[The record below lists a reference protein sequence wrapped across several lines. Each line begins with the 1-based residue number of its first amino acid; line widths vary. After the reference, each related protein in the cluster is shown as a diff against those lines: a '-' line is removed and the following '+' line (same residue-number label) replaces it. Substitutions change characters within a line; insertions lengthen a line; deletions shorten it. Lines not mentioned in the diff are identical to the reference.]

1 MEPKNNANATVT
13 EPVTDSAATVRLSE
27 DRQQEIRNMSAEQI
41 ETRKAEINAAIP
53 TADAATLDA
62 FDAELNALNER
73 SKALSAIETRRK
85 QMRDIISGGGT
96 VIAKA
101 PAVME
106 KRTLESV
113 LSSEAYLNAF
123 ANDIKGNT
131 DRERRALLSELVT
144 GGSVPVPTYIAQ
156 RVQTAWE
163 KMSILPRI
171 PRTQIPGVAKY
182 PFEYSASDAVT
193 HTEGA
198 AAPNEET
205 LQLGGVSVTPLMRT
219 KFITYSKEME
229 SMTGRTY
236 VDYLFNELEY
246 RILKKCEDDLIQSIL
261 DASATLTTT
270 AVNVNALTPSAF
282 DANTIFAAQAPLS
295 SEATNP
301 VAIMNRQTYFNVF
314 MSLTDTTGRP
324 IYNVVSENGKPSYY
338 LNGIP
343 VLFSNKLAQGA
354 NAQIIVGDLDGAVC
368 NLPDGYG
375 VQFVRDDI
383 TLATQ
388 SLIKIVGSMFVGFGL
403 IRPGY
408 FTKITLTPASSGGNG

>member
-1 MEPKNNANATVT
+1 MMSEPKANDNTTVT
-13 EPVTDSAATVRLSE
+13 EPNPTLSE
-27 DRQQEIRNMSAEQI
+27 DRKREIRAM
-41 ETRKAEINAAIP
+41 
-53 TADAATLDA
+53 DAA
-62 FDAELNALNER
+62 R
-73 SKALSAIETRRK
+73 IETRRAEIRDAIPEADAAALDAFEAELGELETRAK
-85 QMRDIISGGGT
+85 ELNEIETRRQKMREVIGGGGT
-96 VIAKA
+96 VLARA
-101 PAVME
+101 PAVTE

-113 LSSEAYLNAF
+113 IASEAYLNAF
-123 ANDIKGNT
+123 ASDIKHNT
-131 DRERRALLSELVT
+131 DRECRALLSDLVT
-144 GGSVPVPTYIAQ
+144 GGSVPVPTYISE

-182 PFEYSASDAVT
+182 PFEYSADDAAT

-198 AAPNEET
+198 AAPTEENA
-205 LQLGGVSVTPLMRT
+205 QLGSVSVTPTMRT
-219 KFITYSKEME
+219 KWISYSKEVE
-229 SMTGRTY
+229 IMTGRAY

-246 RILKKCEDDLIQSIL
+246 RILKKCEDDLIQAIL
-261 DASATLTTT
+261 DASATMTES
-270 AVNVNALTPSAF
+270 AVNVSALTPSAF
-282 DANTIFAAQAPLS
+282 DAKTIFAAQAPLS

-314 MSLTDTTGRP
+314 MSLTDTTERP
-324 IYNVVSENGKPSYY
+324 IYNVVTENGKPSYY

-368 NLPDGYG
+368 NLPEGYG
-375 VQFVRDDI
+375 VQFVRDPI

-388 SLIKIVGSMFVGFGL
+388 SLIKIVGSMYVGFGL

-408 FTKITLTPASSGGNG
+408 FTKVTLTPAASGGNGG